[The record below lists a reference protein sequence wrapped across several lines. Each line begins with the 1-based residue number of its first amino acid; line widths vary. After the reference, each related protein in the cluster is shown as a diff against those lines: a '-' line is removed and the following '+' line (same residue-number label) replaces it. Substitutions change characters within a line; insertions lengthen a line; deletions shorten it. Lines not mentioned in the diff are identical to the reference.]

1 MICHNA
7 AETFSFSSS
16 GINYALSLI
25 RSLNA
30 DSIMKLFE
38 WEEKG
43 GRMNQVQTV
52 ESEGFKPLLRNRNY
66 MLLMG
71 SQLVSNMGEWL
82 YIIALLTLV
91 GLKWQAAPWEITA
104 MTLCMALPVLIGG
117 PIAGWI
123 GDRYDRKKIMVISDV
138 VRVFILLGVLL
149 AGNLIQIY
157 VLLIVKGLMDVL
169 FSPAKSGKI
178 KEIVDPKHIDQ
189 AVTISS
195 SIEQMSKI
203 IGPSLGG
210 LLMALFGIQLCFII
224 DAGAFVVSALLL
236 LGVPGRK
243 IVKQE
248 GLTGESHHGVRAG
261 QGEQK
266 SFLKEIGEGLQ
277 LIYGIPLLLGGVV
290 TICAVVLVLQMA
302 DSQIVTLFRLI
313 PNVSEDLLGYCISAS
328 GLGTLIAAMFVRKL
342 SWSTLAKM
350 GAGATAAG
358 LVFAVCAVVVV
369 TKMPHLLQSVVLFGS
384 FFLAGAGGGFVLVPF
399 QMLLMKRTPE
409 HMTSRVFGT
418 VNSLTSGAAIVGPTI
433 GGALITGIGA
443 VPTYIVA
450 GLGTAAV
457 GGVLLLFKGRIE
469 RKDEASASLNAV
481 PMVPEPSTM

>member
-1 MICHNA
+1 
-7 AETFSFSSS
+7 
-16 GINYALSLI
+16 
-25 RSLNA
+25 
-30 DSIMKLFE
+30 
-38 WEEKG
+38 
-43 GRMNQVQTV
+43 MNQAQTV
-52 ESEGFKPLLRNRNY
+52 ESEGLKPLLRNRNY

-104 MTLCMALPVLIGG
+104 MTLCMAIPVLIGG
-117 PIAGWI
+117 PVAGWI
-123 GDRYDRKKIMVISDV
+123 GDRYDRKKIMVISDG
-138 VRVFILLGVLL
+138 VRVFILIGVLF

-157 VLLIVKGLMDVL
+157 ILLIVKGLMDVL

-195 SIEQMSKI
+195 SIEQLSKI

-210 LLMALFGIQLCFII
+210 LLLALFGIQLCFII
-224 DAGAFVVSALLL
+224 DAGAFVVSALFL

-243 IVKQE
+243 QLKQK
-248 GLTGESHHGVRAG
+248 GLTGESPNEGRSGHDG
-261 QGEQK
+261 QKK
-266 SFLKEIGEGLQ
+266 SFFKEIGEGVQ
-277 LIYGIPLLLGGVV
+277 LIYSIPLLLGGVV

-350 GAGATAAG
+350 GIGAAAAG

-369 TKMPHLLQSVVLFGS
+369 TEMPHLLQSVVLFGS

-418 VNSLTSGAAIVGPTI
+418 VNSLTSGAAIIGPTL
-433 GGALITGIGA
+433 GGALVTGLGP

-457 GGVLLLFKGRIE
+457 GAVLLLFKGRIE
-469 RKDEASASLNAV
+469 RKDEVSATGNGV
-481 PMVPEPSTM
+481 HRVPETSTM

>member
-1 MICHNA
+1 
-7 AETFSFSSS
+7 
-16 GINYALSLI
+16 
-25 RSLNA
+25 
-30 DSIMKLFE
+30 
-38 WEEKG
+38 
-43 GRMNQVQTV
+43 MNQVQTV

-149 AGNLIQIY
+149 VGNLIQIY

-248 GLTGESHHGVRAG
+248 GLTRSRTMECGLVRA
-261 QGEQK
+261 
-266 SFLKEIGEGLQ
+266 
-277 LIYGIPLLLGGVV
+277 
-290 TICAVVLVLQMA
+290 
-302 DSQIVTLFRLI
+302 RR
-313 PNVSEDLLGYCISAS
+313 N
-328 GLGTLIAAMFVRKL
+328 
-342 SWSTLAKM
+342 
-350 GAGATAAG
+350 
-358 LVFAVCAVVVV
+358 
-369 TKMPHLLQSVVLFGS
+369 
-384 FFLAGAGGGFVLVPF
+384 PF
-399 QMLLMKRTPE
+399 
-409 HMTSRVFGT
+409 
-418 VNSLTSGAAIVGPTI
+418 
-433 GGALITGIGA
+433 
-443 VPTYIVA
+443 
-450 GLGTAAV
+450 
-457 GGVLLLFKGRIE
+457 
-469 RKDEASASLNAV
+469 
-481 PMVPEPSTM
+481 